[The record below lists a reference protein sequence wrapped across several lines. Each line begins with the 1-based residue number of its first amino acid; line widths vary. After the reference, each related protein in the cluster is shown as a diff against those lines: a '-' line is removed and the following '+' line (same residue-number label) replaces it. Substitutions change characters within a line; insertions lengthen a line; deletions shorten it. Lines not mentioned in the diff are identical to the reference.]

1 MILLSASS
9 SHLVLF
15 WTIPNL
21 NKRTERSEEKK
32 STYPSDL
39 CCLSSIRAVEKVSGA
54 GRSRPRELSKSPYT
68 HALPPTNHSNP
79 VSATKSACS
88 VLPRSVSG
96 GKTMHGARPG
106 PGPHGRPA
114 GTSPLGPWARGRLA
128 RTLRPPAHAQ
138 ESTATQRWKPP
149 PIPPPLKIFP
159 HFNPTP
165 TPTSPNYSPKSTL
178 SPSSRR

>member
-68 HALPPTNHSNP
+68 HALPPPNLRAPFSLAA
-79 VSATKSACS
+79 SA
-88 VLPRSVSG
+88 
-96 GKTMHGARPG
+96 GARQCTVRVRAQG
-106 PGPHGRPA
+106 HTGARQAPH
-114 GTSPLGPWARGRLA
+114 LWARGPEAGSHGRYGRPRTHRSQRLH
-128 RTLRPPAHAQ
+128 RGGNHHPSRLRLKYSRI
-138 ESTATQRWKPP
+138 STPHPLPP
-149 PIPPPLKIFP
+149 PQTTPP
-159 HFNPTP
+159 
-165 TPTSPNYSPKSTL
+165 SQL
-178 SPSSRR
+178 SPFLPPMMLSPL